1 MRSQVNNPPRTKL
14 IRSVYKP
21 EEQMTTTLTAIL
33 YIPYMPES
41 IFWRPYLC
49 KAVSGTLLDSFIE
62 GFGIT
67 NPEIDLRVLVH
78 SEDVNPT
85 LYGILER
92 AGVTRIP
99 THYKTRS
106 PAFLQAAEECRSSHV
121 AFLTIEYD
129 FTPPDLLARA
139 FTHHLNHDN
148 AFTPVVG
155 FPSDCKPEI
164 YDSRFLEALR
174 KCTLPSGDGNLLSL
188 AQQLVNVLKNG
199 PPALLSVGQHQTV
212 RKAAKALRVAF
223 QRSIKAVPFDA
234 VAEYQALAREL
245 PESLRIRNSTH
256 VDIARAV
263 ISSRAKASGPLRD
276 LRSWKREALLR
287 QRVLDSE
294 PGPYV
299 VRRAVRPRTR
309 ARRRKVLFVST
320 PSAYSGAEESL
331 CQLVGELNRESYRP
345 YALVGACGYFTE
357 RLQQFG
363 ADVIVPNKDFSSN
376 SVENFFF
383 TLSTLRRIKPDLVHI
398 NAASGIPMIVAA
410 KLLGIPVIYHLRVAA
425 LQSIA
430 DCLKGS
436 DAIIAVSEFIQAE
449 AERRDID
456 GSRIRVIFDGVD
468 VDHYSRTGFSKAVLR
483 RELGLPADVPIALN
497 IARFA
502 PNKRQDMLVAAA
514 ELVRKRLPDF
524 HLVFV
529 GEAEDQRFYS
539 EIVERI
545 GRAGLASNATFLPFQ
560 RDIRSIEAASDVL
573 VLCSDRE
580 PLGTCLLEAMAMEL
594 PVVVTNSGGS
604 HELFIDGATGLKTQ
618 GGDVHGLAAAIESIL
633 TNLELAHRL
642 GKAARRYA
650 ETEYTIQNHA
660 KAVMDLYEEVL
671 HRRWLKDSPGHNIAA
686 RTSAPAIGTY
696 SGNQPCT
703 TQLCHVIS
711 S

>member
-1 MRSQVNNPPRTKL
+1 
-14 IRSVYKP
+14 
-21 EEQMTTTLTAIL
+21 MTTTLTAIL

-49 KAVSGTLLDSFIE
+49 KAVSGTLLESFIE

-85 LYGILER
+85 LYSILER

-106 PAFLQAAEECRSSHV
+106 HAFLQAAEESRTSHV
-121 AFLTIEYD
+121 AFLTLEYD

-139 FTHHLNHDN
+139 FSHHLNHDN

-174 KCTLPSGDGNLLSL
+174 KCTLPSGAGNLLSL
-188 AQQLVNVLKNG
+188 AQQLVHVLKNG
-199 PPALLSVGQHQTV
+199 PPASLFVGQHQTL
-212 RKAAKALRVAF
+212 RKAAKALSVAF

-234 VAEYQALAREL
+234 VAEYKTHAREL
-245 PESLRIRNSTH
+245 PESLRLRNSTH

-263 ISSRAKASGPLRD
+263 ISSRATASGPLRD
-276 LRSWKREALLR
+276 LRSWKREALLK
-287 QRVLDSE
+287 QRVLDSQ

-299 VRRAVRPRTR
+299 VRRAVRRRTR

-331 CQLVGELNRESYRP
+331 CQLVGELNRKLYKP

-363 ADVIVPNKDFSSN
+363 AEVIVPNRDFSSN

-398 NAASGIPMIVAA
+398 NAASGMPMIVAA
-410 KLLGIPVIYHLRVAA
+410 KLLGIPVIYHLRVAV
-425 LQSIA
+425 LQGIA
-430 DCLKGS
+430 DYLKGS
-436 DAIIAVSEFIQAE
+436 EAIIAVSEFVRTE
-449 AERRDID
+449 AERRDIE
-456 GSRIRVIFDGVD
+456 GNRIKVIIDGVD
-468 VDHYSRTGFSKAVLR
+468 VDHFSRANFSKAVVR
-483 RELGLPADVPIALN
+483 RELGLPPDVPIVLN

-502 PNKRQDMLVAAA
+502 RNKRQDMLIAAS

-529 GEAEDQRFYS
+529 GEAEDQRYYS
-539 EIVERI
+539 EIVEQI

-560 RDIRSIEAASDVL
+560 RDIRRIEAAADVL

-580 PLGTCLLEAMAMEL
+580 PLGICLLEAMAMEL
-594 PVVVTNSGGS
+594 PVVATNSGGS
-604 HELFIDGATGLKTQ
+604 HEVFIDGVTGLKTP

-633 TNLELAHRL
+633 TNPELAHRL
-642 GKAARRYA
+642 GKSARRHA
-650 ETEYTIQNHA
+650 ETEHTIQKHA
-660 KAVMDLYEEVL
+660 KAVMSLYDDVIKRE
-671 HRRWLKDSPGHNIAA
+671 WSKDGPGSNTTA
-686 RTSAPAIGTY
+686 RTSPFPTLQISPSEVAAQSAI
-696 SGNQPCT
+696 
-703 TQLCHVIS
+703 
-711 S
+711 